1 MHFLNYLY
9 THETFNLMCIMKRI
23 FFTSWILLLATSFV
37 YPCTNFLIGKKA
49 SKDGSTIISYS
60 ADSYNLYG
68 ELYHWPAAQY
78 KPGTMLKVYEWDSGK
93 YLGDIPQVLQTY
105 NVIGNMNE
113 HQLAI
118 GETTFGGR
126 PELKDNNGVIDYGS
140 LIYITLQR
148 AKNAREAIKTMTDL
162 VAEHG
167 FYSSGESFSIADP
180 NEVWVLEMIGK
191 GEGSKGAVWVAV
203 RIPDDCVSAHANQAR
218 IQQFP
223 LNDPE
228 NCIYSSDVISFAKEK
243 GYYSG
248 KNEDFSFAQAYA
260 PLDFGALRFCEA
272 RVWSFFNRVNS
283 NMAEYITYAQG
294 KTTDPMPLY
303 IKPDEKLSARDVQN
317 LMRDHYEDTDL
328 DWRYDLGAGPFNSP
342 YRWSPLT
349 YEVDSIAYCNER
361 PIATQ
366 QTGFSFV
373 AQMRSW
379 LPNQIGGILW
389 FGIDDA
395 AQSVYYPFYCG
406 HTQVPHEMEVGNG
419 DLLTYSE
426 TSAFWTHN
434 IVSNM
439 VYTRYSDKIKD
450 LQKVQMKL
458 EDGFEATQPSIEQ
471 KAQEL
476 YNKSDTEA
484 VSYLTDYTNN
494 LVKKGVKEWKALG
507 HYLLVKYVDGVV
519 KPEEDGK
526 FKRNEHGQPASPI
539 RTGYSNEF
547 YKQVIEQTGD
557 RYKVMPVEQENS
569 K

>member
-1 MHFLNYLY
+1 
-9 THETFNLMCIMKRI
+9 MKRTFLSIWI
-23 FFTSWILLLATSFV
+23 FLLAVSST
-37 YPCTNFLIGKKA
+37 YPCTNFLVGKKA

-68 ELYHWPAAQY
+68 ELYHWPAATY
-78 KPGTMLKVYEWDSGK
+78 PKGTMLKVYEWDSGK
-93 YLGDIPQVLQTY
+93 YLGEIPQALQTY

-126 PELKDNNGVIDYGS
+126 PELQDKNGIMDYGS

-148 AKNAREAIKTMTDL
+148 AKSAREAIQVMTSL
-162 VAEHG
+162 VEEHG

-180 NEVWVLEMIGK
+180 NEVWVMEMIGK
-191 GEGSKGAVWVAV
+191 GEGNKGAVWVAV

-223 LNDPE
+223 LNDSE
-228 NCIYSSDVISFAKEK
+228 NCIYSPDVISFAKEK
-243 GYYSG
+243 GYYEG
-248 KNEDFSFAQAYA
+248 NDDDFSFAQAYA

-283 NMAEYITYAQG
+283 SMGEYVTYAQG

-303 IKPDEKLSARDVQN
+303 IKADNKLSVRDIQN
-317 LMRDHYEDTDL
+317 LMRDHYEDTEL
-328 DWRYDLGAGPFNSP
+328 DWRYDIGAGPFNSP

-349 YEVDSIAYCNER
+349 YEVDSVAYCNER

-366 QTGFSFV
+366 QTGFSFI

-379 LPNQIGGILW
+379 LPSPIGGILW

-395 AQSVYYPFYCG
+395 AQTVYYPFYSG
-406 HTQVPHEMEVGNG
+406 HNKVPHEMEVGNG

-434 IVSNM
+434 LVSNM

-450 LQKVQMKL
+450 LQKAQQML
-458 EDGFEATQPSIEQ
+458 EDKFESNQPQVEN

-476 YNKSDTEA
+476 FNNSNDEA
-484 VSYLTDYTNN
+484 VTYLTNYTNK
-494 LVKKGVKEWKALG
+494 LVEDGMTEWKKLSQ
-507 HYLLVKYVDGVV
+507 YLLVKYIDGVV
-519 KPEEDGK
+519 KPEDNGQ

-539 RTGYSNEF
+539 RTGYSEEF
-547 YKQVIEQTGD
+547 YKKVIEQTGD
-557 RYKVMPVEQENS
+557 KYKVLPVE
-569 K
+569 

>member
-1 MHFLNYLY
+1 MNKMIR
-9 THETFNLMCIMKRI
+9 TFIITL
-23 FFTSWILLLATSFV
+23 TLLLTVSLAH
-37 YPCTNFLIGKKA
+37 PCTNFLIGKKA
-49 SKDGSTIISYS
+49 TTDGSTLISYS

-68 ELYHWPAAQY
+68 ELYHWPAATHQ
-78 KPGTMLKVYEWDSGK
+78 PGTMLKIYEWDSGK
-93 YLGDIPQVLQTY
+93 YLGEIPQATQTY

-126 PELKDNNGVIDYGS
+126 PELQDTNGIMDYGS
-140 LIYITLQR
+140 LIYTTLQR
-148 AKNAREAIKTMTDL
+148 AKNAREAIHTMTSL

-167 FYSSGESFSIADP
+167 YYSSGESFSIADP
-180 NEVWVLEMIGK
+180 NEVWVMEMIGK
-191 GEGSKGAVWVAV
+191 GVGNKGAVWVAV

-223 LNDPE
+223 LNDPD
-228 NCIYSSDVISFAKEK
+228 NCIYSPDVISFAKEK
-243 GYYSG
+243 GYYKG
-248 KNEDFSFAQAYA
+248 KDKDFSFAQAYA

-283 NMAEYITYAQG
+283 NMGQYVTYAQG
-294 KTTDPMPLY
+294 KTTEPMPLY
-303 IKPDEKLSARDVQN
+303 IKPDKKLSTRDIQN
-317 LMRDHYEDTDL
+317 LMRDHYEDTEL

-349 YEVDSIAYCNER
+349 YEVDSVAYCNER

-366 QTGFSFV
+366 QTAFSFV

-379 LPNQIGGILW
+379 LPNAVGGILW

-395 AQSVYYPFYCG
+395 AHTVYYPFYCG

-439 VYTRYSDKIKD
+439 VYNRYRDKVKD
-450 LQKVQMKL
+450 VIKVQKEL
-458 EDGFEATQPSIEQ
+458 EDSIEVAIPEVEEFALDIF
-471 KAQEL
+471 KASEEDAI
-476 YNKSDTEA
+476 K
-484 VSYLTDYTNN
+484 YLTNVTNK
-494 LVKKGVKEWKALG
+494 LVEVGMKEWKKLG
-507 HYLLVKYVDGVV
+507 QYLLVKYVDGVV
-519 KPEEDGK
+519 KPEENGQ
-526 FKRNEHGQPASPI
+526 FKRNDHGQPASPI

-547 YKQVIEQTGD
+547 YKKVIEQTGD
-557 RYKVMPVEQENS
+557 KYKVLPVE
-569 K
+569 

>member
-1 MHFLNYLY
+1 
-9 THETFNLMCIMKRI
+9 MKRI
-23 FFTSWILLLATSFV
+23 LLSFSTILLTVFLV
-37 YPCTNFLIGKKA
+37 YPCTNFLVGKKA
-49 SKDGSTIISYS
+49 STDGSTIISYS

-68 ELYHWPAAQY
+68 ELYHWPAAKY

-93 YLGDIPQVLQTY
+93 YLGEIPQALETY

-113 HQLAI
+113 HQLSI
-118 GETTFGGR
+118 GETTYGGR
-126 PELKDNNGVIDYGS
+126 PELKDPNGIIDYGS

-148 AKNAREAIKTMTDL
+148 AKNAREAIATMTNL

-167 FYSSGESFSIADP
+167 FYSS
-180 NEVWVLEMIGK
+180 
-191 GEGSKGAVWVAV
+191 
-203 RIPDDCVSAHANQAR
+203 CVSAHANQAR

-228 NCIYSSDVISFAKEK
+228 NCIYSPDVISFAKEK
-243 GYYSG
+243 GYYTGSDS
-248 KNEDFSFAQAYA
+248 DFSFAQAYA

-283 NMAEYITYAQG
+283 NMSEYVTYAQG

-303 IKPDEKLSARDVQN
+303 VKPDQKLSARDIQN
-317 LMRDHYEDTDL
+317 LMRDHYEDTEL
-328 DWRYDLGAGPFNSP
+328 DWRYDIGAGPFNSP

-349 YEVDSIAYCNER
+349 YEIDSVAYCNER

-379 LPNQIGGILW
+379 LPNPVGGILW

-395 AQSVYYPFYCG
+395 AQTVYYPFYCG

-434 IVSNM
+434 LVSNM
-439 VYTRYSDKIKD
+439 VYMRYSDKIKD
-450 LQKVQMKL
+450 LQKVQKQL
-458 EDGFEATQPSIEQ
+458 EDSFEASQPQIE
-471 KAQEL
+471 KEASEL
-476 YNKSDTEA
+476 FNKSQTEA
-484 VSYLTDYTNN
+484 IDFLTAYTNN
-494 LVKKGVKEWKALG
+494 LVTEGITEWKKLG
-507 HYLLVKYVDGVV
+507 HYLLVKYIDGVV
-519 KPEEDGK
+519 KPEENGK

-547 YKQVIEQTGD
+547 YKKVIEQTGD
-557 RYKVMPVEQENS
+557 KYKVLPVE
-569 K
+569 

>member
-1 MHFLNYLY
+1 MNKMIR
-9 THETFNLMCIMKRI
+9 TFIITL
-23 FFTSWILLLATSFV
+23 TLLLTVSLAH
-37 YPCTNFLIGKKA
+37 PCTNFLIGKKA
-49 SKDGSTIISYS
+49 TTDGSTLISYS

-68 ELYHWPAAQY
+68 ELYHWPAATHQ
-78 KPGTMLKVYEWDSGK
+78 PGTMLKIYEWDSGK
-93 YLGDIPQVLQTY
+93 YLGEIPQATQTY

-126 PELKDNNGVIDYGS
+126 PELQDTNGIMDYGS
-140 LIYITLQR
+140 LIYTTLQR
-148 AKNAREAIKTMTDL
+148 AKNAREAIHTMTSL

-167 FYSSGESFSIADP
+167 YYSSGESFSIADP
-180 NEVWVLEMIGK
+180 NEVWVMEMIGK
-191 GEGSKGAVWVAV
+191 GVGNKGAVWVAV

-223 LNDPE
+223 LNDPD
-228 NCIYSSDVISFAKEK
+228 NCIYSPDVISFAKEK
-243 GYYSG
+243 GYYKG
-248 KNEDFSFAQAYA
+248 KDKDFSFAQAYA

-283 NMAEYITYAQG
+283 NMGQYVTYAQG
-294 KTTDPMPLY
+294 KTTEPMPLY
-303 IKPDEKLSARDVQN
+303 IKPDKKLSTRDIQN
-317 LMRDHYEDTDL
+317 LMRDHYEDTEL

-349 YEVDSIAYCNER
+349 YEVDSVAYCNER

-366 QTGFSFV
+366 QTAFSFV

-379 LPNQIGGILW
+379 LPNAVGGILW

-395 AQSVYYPFYCG
+395 AHTVYYPFYCG

-439 VYTRYSDKIKD
+439 VYNRYSDKVKD
-450 LQKVQMKL
+450 VIKVQKEI
-458 EDGFEATQPSIEQ
+458 EDSIEVAIPEVEEFALDIF
-471 KAQEL
+471 KASEE
-476 YNKSDTEA
+476 DA
-484 VSYLTDYTNN
+484 VKYLTNVTNK
-494 LVKKGVKEWKALG
+494 LVEVGMKEWKKLG
-507 HYLLVKYVDGVV
+507 QYLLVKYVDGVV
-519 KPEEDGK
+519 KPEENGQ
-526 FKRNEHGQPASPI
+526 FKRNDHGQPASPI

-547 YKQVIEQTGD
+547 YKKVIEQTGD
-557 RYKVMPVEQENS
+557 KYKVLPVE
-569 K
+569 

>member
-1 MHFLNYLY
+1 MNKMIR
-9 THETFNLMCIMKRI
+9 TFIITL
-23 FFTSWILLLATSFV
+23 TLLLTVSLAH
-37 YPCTNFLIGKKA
+37 PCTNFLIGKKA
-49 SKDGSTIISYS
+49 TTDGSTLISYS

-68 ELYHWPAAQY
+68 ELYHWPAATHQ
-78 KPGTMLKVYEWDSGK
+78 PGTMLKIYEWDSGK
-93 YLGDIPQVLQTY
+93 YLGEIPQATQTY

-126 PELKDNNGVIDYGS
+126 PELQDTNGIMDYGS
-140 LIYITLQR
+140 LIYTTLQR
-148 AKNAREAIKTMTDL
+148 AKNAREAIHTMTSL

-167 FYSSGESFSIADP
+167 YYSSGESFSIADP
-180 NEVWVLEMIGK
+180 NEVWVMEMIGK
-191 GEGSKGAVWVAV
+191 GVGNKGAVWVAV

-223 LNDPE
+223 LNDPD
-228 NCIYSSDVISFAKEK
+228 NCIYSPDVISFAKEK
-243 GYYSG
+243 GYYKG
-248 KNEDFSFAQAYA
+248 KDKDFSFAQAYA

-283 NMAEYITYAQG
+283 NMGQYVTYAQG
-294 KTTDPMPLY
+294 KTTEPMPLY
-303 IKPDEKLSARDVQN
+303 IKPDKKLSTRDIQN
-317 LMRDHYEDTDL
+317 LMRDHYEDTEL

-349 YEVDSIAYCNER
+349 YEVDSVSYCNER

-366 QTGFSFV
+366 QTAFSFV

-379 LPNQIGGILW
+379 LPNAVGGILW

-395 AQSVYYPFYCG
+395 AHTVYYPFYCG

-439 VYTRYSDKIKD
+439 VYNRYSDKVKD
-450 LQKVQMKL
+450 VIKVQKEI
-458 EDGFEATQPSIEQ
+458 EDSIEVAIPEVEEFALDIF
-471 KAQEL
+471 KASEEDAI
-476 YNKSDTEA
+476 K
-484 VSYLTDYTNN
+484 YLTNVTNK
-494 LVKKGVKEWKALG
+494 LVEVGMKEWKKLG
-507 HYLLVKYVDGVV
+507 QYLLVKYVDGVV
-519 KPEEDGK
+519 KPEENGQ
-526 FKRNEHGQPASPI
+526 FKRNDHGQPASPI

-547 YKQVIEQTGD
+547 YKKVIEQTGD
-557 RYKVMPVEQENS
+557 KYKVLPVE
-569 K
+569 

>member
-1 MHFLNYLY
+1 
-9 THETFNLMCIMKRI
+9 MKRTFLSI
-23 FFTSWILLLATSFV
+23 WILLLAVSST
-37 YPCTNFLIGKKA
+37 YPCTNFLVGKKA

-68 ELYHWPAAQY
+68 ELYHWPAATY
-78 KPGTMLKVYEWDSGK
+78 PKGTMLKVYEWDSGK
-93 YLGDIPQVLQTY
+93 YLGEIPQALQTY

-126 PELKDNNGVIDYGS
+126 PELQDKNGIIDYGS

-148 AKNAREAIKTMTDL
+148 AKSAREAIQVMTSL
-162 VAEHG
+162 VEEHG

-180 NEVWVLEMIGK
+180 NEVWVMEMIGK
-191 GEGSKGAVWVAV
+191 GEGNKGAVWVAV

-223 LNDPE
+223 LNDSE
-228 NCIYSSDVISFAKEK
+228 NCIYSPDVISFAKEK
-243 GYYSG
+243 GYYEG
-248 KNEDFSFAQAYA
+248 NDDDFSFAQAYA

-283 NMAEYITYAQG
+283 SMGEYVTYAQG

-303 IKPDEKLSARDVQN
+303 IKADNKLSVRDIQN
-317 LMRDHYEDTDL
+317 LMRDHYEDTEL
-328 DWRYDLGAGPFNSP
+328 DWRYDIGAGPFNSP

-349 YEVDSIAYCNER
+349 YEVDSVAYCNER

-366 QTGFSFV
+366 QTGFSFI

-379 LPNQIGGILW
+379 LPSPIGGILW

-395 AQSVYYPFYCG
+395 AQTVYYPFYSG
-406 HTQVPHEMEVGNG
+406 HNKVPHEMEVGNG

-426 TSAFWTHN
+426 TSAFWIHN
-434 IVSNM
+434 LVSNM

-450 LQKVQMKL
+450 LQKVQQML
-458 EDGFEATQPSIEQ
+458 EDKFESNQPQVEN

-476 YNKSDTEA
+476 FNNSNDEA
-484 VSYLTDYTNN
+484 VTYLTNYTNK
-494 LVKKGVKEWKALG
+494 LVEDGMTEWKKLSQ
-507 HYLLVKYVDGVV
+507 YLLVKYIDGVV
-519 KPEEDGK
+519 KPEDNGQ

-539 RTGYSNEF
+539 RTGYSEEF
-547 YKQVIEQTGD
+547 YKKVIEQTGD
-557 RYKVMPVEQENS
+557 KYKVLPVE
-569 K
+569 

>member
-1 MHFLNYLY
+1 
-9 THETFNLMCIMKRI
+9 MKRTFLSIWI
-23 FFTSWILLLATSFV
+23 FLLAVSST
-37 YPCTNFLIGKKA
+37 YPCTNFLVGKKA

-68 ELYHWPAAQY
+68 ELYHWPAATY
-78 KPGTMLKVYEWDSGK
+78 PKGTMLKVYEWDSGK
-93 YLGDIPQVLQTY
+93 YLGEIPQALQTY

-126 PELKDNNGVIDYGS
+126 PELQDKNGIMDYGS

-148 AKNAREAIKTMTDL
+148 AKSAREAIQVMTSL
-162 VAEHG
+162 VEEHG

-180 NEVWVLEMIGK
+180 NEVWVMEMIGK
-191 GEGSKGAVWVAV
+191 GEGNKGAVWVAV

-223 LNDPE
+223 LNDSE
-228 NCIYSSDVISFAKEK
+228 NCIYSPDVISFAKEK
-243 GYYSG
+243 GYYEG
-248 KNEDFSFAQAYA
+248 NDDDFSFAQAYA

-283 NMAEYITYAQG
+283 SMGEYVTYAQG

-303 IKPDEKLSARDVQN
+303 IKADNKLSVRDIQN
-317 LMRDHYEDTDL
+317 LMRDHYEDTEL
-328 DWRYDLGAGPFNSP
+328 DWRYDIGAGPFNSP

-349 YEVDSIAYCNER
+349 YEVDSVAYCNER

-366 QTGFSFV
+366 QTGFSFI

-379 LPNQIGGILW
+379 LPSPIGGILW

-395 AQSVYYPFYCG
+395 AQTVYYPFYSG
-406 HTQVPHEMEVGNG
+406 HNKVPHEMEVGNG

-426 TSAFWTHN
+426 TSAFWIHN
-434 IVSNM
+434 LVSNM

-450 LQKVQMKL
+450 LQKVQQML
-458 EDGFEATQPSIEQ
+458 EDKFESNQPQVEN

-476 YNKSDTEA
+476 FNNSNDEA
-484 VSYLTDYTNN
+484 VTYLTNYTNK
-494 LVKKGVKEWKALG
+494 LVEDGMTEWKKLSQ
-507 HYLLVKYVDGVV
+507 YLLVKYIDGVV
-519 KPEEDGK
+519 KPEDNGQ
-526 FKRNEHGQPASPI
+526 FKRNEHGLPASPI
-539 RTGYSNEF
+539 RTGYSEEF
-547 YKQVIEQTGD
+547 YKKVIEQTGD
-557 RYKVMPVEQENS
+557 KYKVLPVE
-569 K
+569 

>member
-1 MHFLNYLY
+1 
-9 THETFNLMCIMKRI
+9 MKRTFLSI
-23 FFTSWILLLATSFV
+23 WILLLAVSST
-37 YPCTNFLIGKKA
+37 YPCTNFLVGKKA

-68 ELYHWPAAQY
+68 ELYHWPAATY
-78 KPGTMLKVYEWDSGK
+78 PKGTMLKVYEWDSGK
-93 YLGDIPQVLQTY
+93 YLGEIPQALQTY

-126 PELKDNNGVIDYGS
+126 PELQDKNGIIDYGS

-148 AKNAREAIKTMTDL
+148 AKSAREAIQVMTSL
-162 VAEHG
+162 VEEHG

-180 NEVWVLEMIGK
+180 NEVWVMEMIGK
-191 GEGSKGAVWVAV
+191 GEGNKGAVWVAV

-223 LNDPE
+223 LNDSE
-228 NCIYSSDVISFAKEK
+228 NCIYSPDVISFAKEK
-243 GYYSG
+243 GYYEG
-248 KNEDFSFAQAYA
+248 NDDDFSFAQAYA

-283 NMAEYITYAQG
+283 SMGEYVTYAQG

-303 IKPDEKLSARDVQN
+303 IKADNKLSVRDIQN
-317 LMRDHYEDTDL
+317 LMRDHYEDTEL
-328 DWRYDLGAGPFNSP
+328 DWRYDIGAGPFNSP

-349 YEVDSIAYCNER
+349 YEVDSVAYCNER

-366 QTGFSFV
+366 QTGFSFI

-379 LPNQIGGILW
+379 LPSPIGGILW

-395 AQSVYYPFYCG
+395 AQTVYYPFYSG
-406 HTQVPHEMEVGNG
+406 HNKVPHEMEVGNG

-434 IVSNM
+434 LVSNM

-450 LQKVQMKL
+450 LQKVQQML
-458 EDGFEATQPSIEQ
+458 EDKFESNQPQVEN

-476 YNKSDTEA
+476 FNNSNDEA
-484 VSYLTDYTNN
+484 VTYLTNYTNK
-494 LVKKGVKEWKALG
+494 LVEDGMTEWKKLSQ
-507 HYLLVKYVDGVV
+507 YLLVKYIDGVV
-519 KPEEDGK
+519 KPEDNGQ

-539 RTGYSNEF
+539 RTGYSEEF
-547 YKQVIEQTGD
+547 YKKVIEQTGD
-557 RYKVMPVEQENS
+557 KYKVLPVE
-569 K
+569 